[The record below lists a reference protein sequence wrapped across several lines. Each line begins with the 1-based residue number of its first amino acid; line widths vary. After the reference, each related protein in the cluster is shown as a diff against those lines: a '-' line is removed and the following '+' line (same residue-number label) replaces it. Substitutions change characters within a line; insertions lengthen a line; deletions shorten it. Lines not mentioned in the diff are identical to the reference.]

1 MSTRRKFTEYEKRI
15 VYANGGG
22 KCSICGK
29 PVSFKKMTIDHKIPL
44 ASGGTNSID
53 NLQLACLSCNQMK
66 GSMDMEEFIG
76 KIQQLYKRY
85 KWMKIRNIFA
95 RGNAQ

>member
-29 PVSFKKMTIDHKIPL
+29 TVSFNRMTIDHKVPL
-44 ASGGTNSID
+44 AYGGTNYID

-66 GSMDMEEFIG
+66 GSMDMEEFID
-76 KIQQLYKRY
+76 KVQQLYKRY

-95 RGNAQ
+95 RRNA